1 MTIITFGCVA
11 STQDFPSFTIRARF
25 IALLDILGMGVW
37 SKQSSPN
44 EIARTVNA
52 ALADALSQASCGSIN
67 GKKFGPL
74 IMSSIFSDSIFLYS
88 PDVSWASLYVLCSTV
103 NTLLGLSL
111 SQGVPLRGA
120 ISCGDL
126 VIDRSKSLFVGKP
139 LYDAAKT
146 YKHMKKKYGGVGVQV
161 TSNANS
167 FIVKELLH
175 NQTVPIGF
183 QDEDFSEFWAGECD
197 STHLLIRHLGE
208 VFVNEWSGP
217 FFSVKESEGEAKSY
231 LRECFFKRALYTDKD
246 NEDKFEQTWEFL
258 RTTRFI
264 PKTIELLE
272 KDIKKHFSRSA
283 KGTDRMEA
291 ESFIA
296 ELLRLHE
303 IAVME

>member
-1 MTIITFGCVA
+1 MAIITFGCVA
-11 STQDFPSFTIRARF
+11 SSQDLSSFTSRTRF
-25 IALLDILGMGVW
+25 IALLDVLGMEAW
-37 SKQSSPN
+37 TTQSSPH

-111 SQGVPLRGA
+111 SEGVPLRGA
-120 ISCGDL
+120 ISYGDL

-139 LYDAAKT
+139 LADAVKT
-146 YKHMKKKYGGVGVQV
+146 YKHMKYRGVGVQV
-161 TSNANS
+161 TSDANS
-167 FIVKELLH
+167 FIVKELLG

-183 QDEDFSEFWAGECD
+183 QDEDFSEFWTGECD

-208 VFVNEWSGP
+208 VFVNQWSGP
-217 FFSVKESEGEAKSY
+217 FFSVKESLEEAKSY
-231 LRECFFKRALYTDKD
+231 LRECFFKRGLSTDKD
-246 NEDKFEQTWEFL
+246 NEYKFEQTWEFL
-258 RTTRFI
+258 RKIRFI
-264 PKTIELLE
+264 PKTIESLE
-272 KDIKKHFSRSA
+272 KDIKKHFGRFA
-283 KGTDRMEA
+283 KGTDRMGA

-303 IAVME
+303 VAVKG